1 MSLIKKYCS
10 YPLVFKPSILVVI
23 IIRGHIYKKKL
34 NHNRKDNESAK
45 NDNSN
50 SILESNYLWAT
61 QDIDSK
67 EFYEKIKSNPIAIA

>member
-23 IIRGHIYKKKL
+23 IIRGIYKKNL
-34 NHNRKDNESAK
+34 NHSRKHKESAK
-45 NDNSN
+45 YDSSN
-50 SILESNYLWAT
+50 LIRESNYLWAT

-67 EFYEKIKSNPIAIA
+67 DFYEKIKSI